1 MYKIKYLITGH
12 EFLLPD
18 ETAQELKDKFPSDY
32 KILEKNGKKF
42 KDKKTIIKYK
52 DGSIREL
59 VVDEPLSLTL
69 SGKGRGSKDTLSRKK
84 HGR

>member
-18 ETAQELKDKFPSDY
+18 KDAQELKDKFPNDY

-42 KDKKTIIKYK
+42 KDKKTIIKFK

-59 VVDEPLSLTL
+59 VMEETLTP
-69 SGKGRGSKDTLSRKK
+69 TLSRK
-84 HGR
+84 GRGR